1 VIVALMSFRT
11 VRRATRRTSRRL
23 RDARMFARAL
33 KSPRHPILAQIVPI
47 RRCNLSCAYCNE
59 YDKSSDPVPT
69 HLMLRRV
76 DRLAM
81 LGTSAIDISG
91 GEPLLHPDLDV
102 IIRQIRQRGI
112 IAGLLTNGYL
122 LTRERIE
129 RLNQAGLD
137 RLQIS
142 IDNVAPNDVSHKS
155 LQVIDRRLELL
166 SAHAEFD
173 VNINTV
179 LGAPVGDAEDALAIA
194 RRGLALGFN
203 ASTGL
208 IHDGHGQVAALT
220 DRHREVYD
228 KIVGLTRGF
237 FSHAHDHVF
246 QWNLAR
252 GLPNQWHCRAGA
264 RYLYICEDGLVHWCS
279 QQRGY
284 PGRPLDEYSHEDLD
298 RELGTPKSCAPYC
311 TVSCVHRIALLDQM
325 REQPQETIGTVLEA
339 HGKQGGRT
347 PVVVKLLV
355 WTFLNGPFQR
365 VMRRLASWTLRADDE
380 DRG

>member
-1 VIVALMSFRT
+1 MALISFRT

-23 RDARMFARAL
+23 RDVRMFARAL
-33 KSPRHPILAQIVPI
+33 KSARHPILAQIVPI

-59 YDKSSDPVPT
+59 YDKSSEPVPT

-102 IIRQIRQRGI
+102 IIRRIRQRGI
-112 IAGLLTNGYL
+112 LAGLLTNGYL

-142 IDNVAPNDVSHKS
+142 IDNVAPNDVSRKS
-155 LQVIDRRLELL
+155 LQVIDRRLEIL

-179 LGAPVGDAEDALAIA
+179 LGAAVGNADDALAIA
-194 RRGLALGFN
+194 RRGLALGFS
-203 ASTGL
+203 ASSGL

-220 DRHREVYD
+220 DSHREVYD
-228 KIVGLTRGF
+228 RIVGLTRGF

-252 GLPNQWHCRAGA
+252 GLPNQWHCGAGA

-284 PGRPLDEYSHEDLD
+284 PGRPLDEYSHQDLD
-298 RELGTPKSCAPYC
+298 RELRTVKSCAPYC
-311 TVSCVHRIALLDQM
+311 TVSCVHRVALLDRL
-325 REQPQETIGTVLEA
+325 RERPQETIGAVLA
-339 HGKQGGRT
+339 AQGQQGVRT
-347 PVVVKLLV
+347 PLLVKLLV
-355 WTFLNGPFQR
+355 LTFLTGPHQR
-365 VMRRLASWTLRADDE
+365 VMRRLASWTLRA
-380 DRG
+380 G